1 MTACICLPRALR
13 IVRLPSARGN
23 KHNTHKI
30 NPDCSN
36 TCTVAQR
43 SAKRPFT
50 KLRWTF
56 VVRAS
61 SEAVADL
68 VVVLE
73 QLYDDLDVG
82 VVVLDGDDAQDVGR
96 ILRIRLLAVLVG
108 EHQASVRLFHLHAH
122 THTDKLVTMVSN
134 VLVLLAPPGKY
145 D

>member
-1 MTACICLPRALR
+1 M
-13 IVRLPSARGN
+13 
-23 KHNTHKI
+23 
-30 NPDCSN
+30 
-36 TCTVAQR
+36 
-43 SAKRPFT
+43 
-50 KLRWTF
+50 
-56 VVRAS
+56 VRAS

-122 THTDKLVTMVSN
+122 THRQTSNDGIERSRAVGATWQIRLKLNDPTT
-134 VLVLLAPPGKY
+134 GWRIGR
-145 D
+145 